1 MFVPRLSFALAMIS
15 IYIALSCDAYAG
27 PQDAASDT
35 KVSEPAIAPPAPGPE
50 LLKFTPEEIEA
61 AYEGKRMPEAVSM
74 YLVIARGGQL
84 MGRAV
89 GSDRPQVDSPGNG
102 SRSGMA

>member
-1 MFVPRLSFALAMIS
+1 MFVRRLSFALGMIS
-15 IYIALSCDAYAG
+15 IYTALSCDAYAG

-35 KVSEPAIAPPAPGPE
+35 KVSEPVIAPPAPGPE

-84 MGRAV
+84 DGTSGWFGPAASRF
-89 GSDRPQVDSPGNG
+89 SGNG
-102 SRSGMA
+102 SRSRMA